1 MVFLQLAFSLQSARA
16 CLARIK
22 RALDHNQDLP
32 EMLRRVGSLRHTWR
46 QNLRN
51 ILERQYITDPTD
63 FPNCSDYEGDTNVQT
78 AGEEYNPIIN
88 TLLTYILFLKT
99 LLTVKLKSRDF
110 FPKDLTLLFT
120 KRVKL

>member
-32 EMLRRVGSLRHTWR
+32 EMLRQVGSLRHTWR

-51 ILERQYITDPTD
+51 ILESKVFKLLLKYPKKGYGLTHM
-63 FPNCSDYEGDTNVQT
+63 
-78 AGEEYNPIIN
+78 
-88 TLLTYILFLKT
+88 LLTHICQDYRLFA
-99 LLTVKLKSRDF
+99 
-110 FPKDLTLLFT
+110 
-120 KRVKL
+120 